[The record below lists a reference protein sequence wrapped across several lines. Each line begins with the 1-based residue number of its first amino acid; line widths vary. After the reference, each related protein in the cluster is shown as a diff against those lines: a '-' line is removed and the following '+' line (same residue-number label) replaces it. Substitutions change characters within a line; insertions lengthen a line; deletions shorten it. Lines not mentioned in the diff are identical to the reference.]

1 MIERWISRA
10 GRGLST
16 QGAAGLFAVAAFAAA
31 LPGCGPDCYVEA
43 TMTITIDPAVEVVAT
58 RHLVIHSVAKKEDG
72 DVTGTDA
79 RGLPLGPAAD
89 NETGSTME
97 LLANTRSYSIE
108 VKTEPYPTYYYAFI
122 DTNKD
127 GKPGLDEP
135 LGVAPGNPTDQGCDN
150 STIPITIKP
159 PAP

>member
-10 GRGLST
+10 GRRLSAL
-16 QGAAGLFAVAAFAAA
+16 AAAALFAVA

-43 TMTITIDPAVEVVAT
+43 TMTITIDPAVEVVAM
-58 RHLVIHSVAKKEDG
+58 RLLVIHSVSNKEEG
-72 DVTGTDA
+72 DVTGTDP
-79 RGLPLGPAAD
+79 RGVPLGPAAD
-89 NETGSTME
+89 RETGSTME

-108 VKTEPYPTYYYAFI
+108 VQTEPYPTYYYAFI

-135 LGVAPGNPTDQGCDN
+135 LGVAPGNPSDQGCDD
-150 STIPITIKP
+150 STIPIVIKA

>member
-10 GRGLST
+10 GRGR
-16 QGAAGLFAVAAFAAA
+16 ALFAAALFAAA

-58 RHLVIHSVAKKEDG
+58 RHLVIHSVAKKEDA
-72 DVTGTDA
+72 DVTGTDP
-79 RGLPLGPAAD
+79 RGVPIGPAAD

-97 LLANTRSYSIE
+97 LQANTRNYVIE
-108 VKTEPYPTYYYAFI
+108 VQTEPYPTYYYAFI

-135 LGVAPGNPTDQGCDN
+135 LGVAPGNPSDAGCGN
-150 STIPITIKP
+150 SEIPILIKP
-159 PAP
+159 PTP